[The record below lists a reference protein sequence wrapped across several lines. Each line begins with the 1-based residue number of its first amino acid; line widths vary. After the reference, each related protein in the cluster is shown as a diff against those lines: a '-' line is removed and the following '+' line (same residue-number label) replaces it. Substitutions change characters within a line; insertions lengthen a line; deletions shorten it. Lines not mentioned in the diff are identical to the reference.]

1 MQQEISS
8 LCEVEDGSSVV
19 LADTNVNEIFDLH
32 VSVEERVQVIVLR
45 DMDVLP
51 VGHGRGRARG
61 SIGETN
67 ASKVVQEDAVN
78 ELDVNEFLC
87 CVHICMYKCV
97 CGV

>member
-8 LCEVEDGSSVV
+8 LCEVEDGSSVL

-51 VGHGRGRARG
+51 VGQVEGGREGR
-61 SIGETN
+61 
-67 ASKVVQEDAVN
+67 
-78 ELDVNEFLC
+78 
-87 CVHICMYKCV
+87 
-97 CGV
+97 